1 MIADGSFD
9 AYLYKWNSSND
20 NFEIEKIGSV
30 TTYESSDY
38 ASVKASVDDNTLD
51 LTQGILNDKFYSE
64 IRTSAFAVAMDDS
77 PLYRRFNNVSLGE
90 SAADAPDSLAFVES
104 IRNEY
109 LMDEWNKNLTA
120 EDVDYAGI

>member
-51 LTQGILNDKFYSE
+51 LTQGILNDKVLFRDPYICICCS
-64 IRTSAFAVAMDDS
+64 
-77 PLYRRFNNVSLGE
+77 YG
-90 SAADAPDSLAFVES
+90 
-104 IRNEY
+104 
-109 LMDEWNKNLTA
+109 
-120 EDVDYAGI
+120 